1 MEQTLYEKNIEA
13 MRPIYPDVIRY
24 LEMTDS
30 EKEQI
35 PEDTVIAAAVQ
46 DVCGKKVLCVLKDG
60 NTIQMDSLYDSDKL
74 LDLWFETLGKE
85 WDLST
90 KTIMY
95 GMGLGIYVRKY
106 LKAARNDCSIIVH
119 EPSET
124 IFRTVLENFDLSDIF
139 ADKRVRLVFWP
150 MYNGKED
157 IRSFYHRDVLE
168 YKDMGSMKIT
178 FYLNYPRVFSSDSID
193 FSTGIK
199 DAIDYVLADQV
210 VSERFGDDYNR
221 NTFNNITLFTKSYS
235 YRDLVEA
242 MPEGIPAIV
251 VAAGPSLDKNIHELK
266 KAKGKC
272 IIISTDTA
280 LKPLALAGIEPDI
293 AAIMDGKKDARY
305 LSEESSRHVPLLC
318 TVRSGDTFINLHEGK
333 KFFTDYF
340 CEHIKTFMDRE
351 NIPFPN
357 LPTGGSVANSCFGI
371 AEAFHCKTIILVG
384 QDLAYTGDK
393 THSAVTVRGAKH
405 TAVEDLEN
413 PIMGVDINGDPI
425 RTSLEFKVYREW
437 FEHEIL
443 THPYLKV
450 IDATEG
456 GIRIGG
462 TELMTL
468 KDAIEREC
476 NVDFDFKEVLAK
488 VGPLIPDD
496 KKQKYIDYISRIPDQ
511 LKELQRMIK
520 ASLSDY
526 ISMRKLVMSDM
537 YNTPQFRS
545 TYKKTKDVGKKIEES
560 PVIEYVNY
568 QLRERSSEL
577 LDSVNKLEK
586 DEKSD
591 LLAACDLGEKYL
603 NDMLEAISEL
613 EPYVASM
620 KIPS

>member
-1 MEQTLYEKNIEA
+1 MQQTLYDKNIEA
-13 MRPIYPDVIRY
+13 LRPRYPGVIEY
-24 LEMTDS
+24 LELPDN
-30 EKEQI
+30 EKGSI
-35 PEDTVIAAAVQ
+35 PEDMSISADVQ

-60 NTIQMDSLYDSDKL
+60 KTIQMDSLYDSSSL
-74 LDLWFETLGKE
+74 LDVWFETLGEE

-95 GMGLGIYVRKY
+95 GMGSGIYVRKY
-106 LKAARNDCSIIVH
+106 LKAARNDCSIVVH

-124 IFRTVLENFDLSDIF
+124 IFRTVLENFDLSDLF
-139 ADKRVRLVFWP
+139 ADTRVRLVFWP
-150 MYNGKED
+150 MYYGKED
-157 IRSFYHRDVLE
+157 FRSYYHREVLE
-168 YKDMGSMKIT
+168 YKDMGSMKVT
-178 FYLNYPRVFSSDSID
+178 FYLNYPRLFDRDSID
-193 FSTGIK
+193 FSNGIK

-210 VSERFGDDYNR
+210 VSERFGEDYNR
-221 NTFNNITLFTKSYS
+221 NTFNNITLLTESYS
-235 YRDLVEA
+235 YKDLVEA
-242 MPEGIPAIV
+242 MPEDIPAIV

-272 IIISTDTA
+272 VIISTDTA

-305 LSEESSRHVPLLC
+305 LSEESSRRVPLLC
-318 TVRSGDTFINLHEGK
+318 TLRSGDTFINLHEGM
-333 KFFTDYF
+333 KFFTDYY
-340 CEHIKTFMDRE
+340 CDHIKGFMDRE
-351 NIPFPN
+351 KIPFPH

-405 TAVEDLEN
+405 TAVEDLEH
-413 PIMGVDINGDPI
+413 PVMGVDINGDPI

-443 THPYLKV
+443 THPELKV

-456 GIRIGG
+456 GIKIEG

-476 NVDFDFKEVLAK
+476 NVSFDFKEVLAK
-488 VGPLIPDD
+488 AGPLIPDD
-496 KKQKYIDYISRIPDQ
+496 KKQKYIDYISKIPGQ
-511 LKELQRMIK
+511 LTELRRMIK
-520 ASLSDY
+520 VSLSDY
-526 ISMRKLVMSDM
+526 ISMRKLVVSDM
-537 YNTPQFRS
+537 YNTPQFKS
-545 TYKKTKDVGKKIEES
+545 TYRKTKDMGKKIEES
-560 PVIEYVNY
+560 PIIEYVNY

-591 LLAACDLGEKYL
+591 LIAACDLSEKYL

-620 KIPS
+620 KSE

>member
-1 MEQTLYEKNIEA
+1 MQQTLYDKNIEA
-13 MRPIYPDVIRY
+13 LRPRYPGVIEY
-24 LEMTDS
+24 LELPDN
-30 EKEQI
+30 EKGSI
-35 PEDTVIAAAVQ
+35 PEDMSISADVQ

-60 NTIQMDSLYDSDKL
+60 KTIQMDSLYDSSSL
-74 LDLWFETLGKE
+74 LDVWFETLGEE

-95 GMGLGIYVRKY
+95 GMGSGIYVRKY
-106 LKAARNDCSIIVH
+106 LKAARNDCSIVVH

-124 IFRTVLENFDLSDIF
+124 IFRTVLENFDLSDLF
-139 ADKRVRLVFWP
+139 ADTRVRLVFWP
-150 MYNGKED
+150 MYYGKED
-157 IRSFYHRDVLE
+157 FRSFYHREVLE
-168 YKDMGSMKIT
+168 YKDMGSMKVT
-178 FYLNYPRVFSSDSID
+178 FYLNYPRLFDRDSID
-193 FSTGIK
+193 FSNGIK

-210 VSERFGDDYNR
+210 VSERFGEDYNR
-221 NTFNNITLFTKSYS
+221 NTFNNITLLTESYS
-235 YRDLVEA
+235 YKDLVEA
-242 MPEGIPAIV
+242 MPEDIPAIV

-272 IIISTDTA
+272 VIISTDTA

-293 AAIMDGKKDARY
+293 ADIMDGKKDARY
-305 LSEESSRHVPLLC
+305 LSEESSRRVPLLC
-318 TVRSGDTFINLHEGK
+318 TLRSGDTFINLHEGM
-333 KFFTDYF
+333 KFFTDYY
-340 CEHIKTFMDRE
+340 CDHIKDFMDRE
-351 NIPFPN
+351 KIPFPH

-405 TAVEDLEN
+405 TAVEDLEH
-413 PIMGVDINGDPI
+413 PVMGVDINGDPI
-425 RTSLEFKVYREW
+425 RTSLEFKVYKEW

-443 THPYLKV
+443 THPELKV

-456 GIRIGG
+456 GIKIEG

-476 NVDFDFKEVLAK
+476 NVSFDFKEVLAK
-488 VGPLIPDD
+488 AGPLIPDD
-496 KKQKYIDYISRIPDQ
+496 KKQKYIDYISKIPGH
-511 LKELQRMIK
+511 LTELRRMIK
-520 ASLSDY
+520 VSLSDY
-526 ISMRKLVMSDM
+526 ISMRKLVVSDM
-537 YNTPQFRS
+537 YNTPQFKS
-545 TYKKTKDVGKKIEES
+545 TYKKTKDMGKKIEES
-560 PVIEYVNY
+560 PIIEYVNY

-591 LLAACDLGEKYL
+591 LIAACDLSEKYL

-620 KIPS
+620 KSE